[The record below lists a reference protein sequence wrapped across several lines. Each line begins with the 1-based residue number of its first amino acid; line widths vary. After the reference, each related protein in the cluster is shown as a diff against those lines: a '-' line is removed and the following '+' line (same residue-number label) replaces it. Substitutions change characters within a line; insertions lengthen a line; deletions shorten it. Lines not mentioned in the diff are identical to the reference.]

1 MAGLALRPNA
11 CPAKRPSLRACI
23 DRMSFVGWDRIAFR
37 SRIYMWLMFS
47 RLKLPCYRASAST
60 NNSIAVARTYK
71 RD

>member
-1 MAGLALRPNA
+1 
-11 CPAKRPSLRACI
+11 
-23 DRMSFVGWDRIAFR
+23 MSARNTIGADN
-37 SRIYMWLMFS
+37 LDGHTDS